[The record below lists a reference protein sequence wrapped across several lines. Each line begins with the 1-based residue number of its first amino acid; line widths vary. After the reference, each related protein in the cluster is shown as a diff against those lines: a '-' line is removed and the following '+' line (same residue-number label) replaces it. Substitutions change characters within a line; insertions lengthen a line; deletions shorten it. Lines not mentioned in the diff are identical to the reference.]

1 MKQFFR
7 SVLLFLVVGF
17 CSKNLMGQGHGFPF
31 GVATMSELQMTHYP
45 LDSSASAV
53 VLDEFGEVYFDY
65 NEYKMYVEVH
75 RKIKILKKEGFE
87 KADLSILL
95 WRYER
100 RDAKLELL
108 EGKTHY
114 LENGKI
120 RNSVIDKKTVFYEKH
135 PDYYL
140 AKFALPNAMV
150 GSIIEFRY
158 IVSGYPNYKLYPWQF
173 QSDIPKVRSEF
184 WAEIPANFVYH
195 ASLQGFLKLSLNE
208 SSLVKACFSTAD
220 CSLLKFGIKDIP
232 AFKTE
237 EYMADMS
244 NYKSAINFELSE
256 VRFFDGRVDRVAK
269 EWRDVEE
276 ELDLNEDFGVQI
288 KKAKSIF
295 KTDVEALTAGMADP
309 LEKAKKIYGWMK
321 AQFMAETDF
330 IETKFAANGAAKT
343 FETKKGN
350 EADINLCLVGALQ
363 SIDLNA
369 QPLILSTRDNGFP
382 NRLYPTQTD
391 YNYVVAHLS
400 IGESIYLLD
409 ATDDYLSFGL
419 IPEKCL
425 NDKGR
430 LLIRGN
436 PPEIDLTPKAKQKSI
451 TTLNLKINEE
461 GGMSGTV
468 QVNSI
473 DYSGVAK
480 RKEINAY
487 SNRQDYLSALSKKWT
502 TSNIKNYDVVNLED
516 VEKPLMEKM
525 EISFDAN
532 GASNTKQI
540 YLNPFLRGGWSNNP
554 FKSKDRMFPVDFG
567 KAQEE
572 VNLINIEYPANYQLE
587 EIPKNVLLTL
597 PNKGG
602 KFFLNYSNVGN
613 KLNISFSLS
622 LTKSV
627 YDATEYQY
635 LRELYSQIIQ
645 LRQTDLVLVKKN

>member
-1 MKQFFR
+1 MSHFFR
-7 SVLLFLVVGF
+7 SVLLFLVVSF

-31 GVATMSELQMTHYP
+31 GVASMSELQMTDYP

-65 NEYKMYVEVH
+65 TEYKMYVEVH

-87 KADLSILL
+87 KADLSISL
-95 WRYER
+95 WRYQR

-120 RNSVIDKKTVFYEKH
+120 RNSIIDKKTVFYEKY
-135 PDYYL
+135 PNYYL
-140 AKFALPNAMV
+140 AKFALPNAIV
-150 GSIIEFRY
+150 GSIIEIRY
-158 IVSGYPNYKLYPWQF
+158 VVSGYPTYRLYPWKF
-173 QSDIPKVRSEF
+173 QSDIPKVKSEF

-208 SSLVKACFSTAD
+208 SSLVKQCFSTAD
-220 CSLLKFGIKDIP
+220 CSLLKFGMKDIP

-237 EYMADMS
+237 AYMADKD
-244 NYKSAINFELSE
+244 NYVSAINFELSE
-256 VRFFDGRVDRVAK
+256 VRQFDGRVDRVAK

-276 ELDLNEDFGVQI
+276 ELSLDEDFGVQI
-288 KKAKSIF
+288 KKARSIF
-295 KTDVEALTAGMADP
+295 NNDVEALTAGVVDP
-309 LEKAKKIYGWMK
+309 LEKAKKIYAYMK
-321 AQFMAETDF
+321 SQFMEETDF
-330 IETKFAANGAAKT
+330 IESKFAANGASKT

-350 EADINLCLVGALQ
+350 GADINLCLVGALQ

-369 QPLILSTRDNGFP
+369 QPLILSTRDNKFP
-382 NRLYPTQTD
+382 NRLYPAQSD
-391 YNYVVAHLS
+391 YNYVVAHLT
-400 IGESIYLLD
+400 IGESSYLLD
-409 ATDDYLSFGL
+409 AADDYLPFGM
-419 IPEKCL
+419 ISEKCL

-436 PPEIDLTPKAKQKSI
+436 PPEVDLTPKAKQKSI
-451 TTLNLKINEE
+451 TTLNLKVSED
-461 GGMSGTV
+461 GAMTGTV
-468 QVNSI
+468 QINSI

-480 RKEINAY
+480 RKEIYGY
-487 SNRQDYLSALSKKWT
+487 SDRQDYVKKLGNQWKT
-502 TSNIKNYDVVNLED
+502 GTIKNYEVTNLDD
-516 VEKPLMEKM
+516 VEKPLIEKM
-525 EISFDAN
+525 EASFDPN
-532 GASNTKQI
+532 GATNTQQI
-540 YLNPFLRGGWSNNP
+540 YLNPFLKGNWATNP
-554 FKSKDRMFPVDFG
+554 FKSKERMFPVDFG

-572 VNLINIEYPANYQLE
+572 VNLINIEYPANFQLE

-602 KFFLNYSNVGN
+602 KFFVNYNNVGN

-622 LTKSV
+622 LTKAV

-645 LRQTDLVLVKKN
+645 LRQTDLVFVKKN

>member
-1 MKQFFR
+1 MNVVKLP
-7 SVLLFLVVGF
+7 LLVWLSISFTTSF
-17 CSKNLMGQGHGFPF
+17 AQDHGFPF
-31 GVATMSELQMTHYP
+31 GEATMSELQMNQYP

-53 VLDEFGEVYFDY
+53 VLDEFGEVYFGY
-65 NEYKMYVEVH
+65 SEYKMYVEVH

-87 KADLSILL
+87 KADLSIPL

-100 RDAKLELL
+100 RDAKLELF

-114 LENGKI
+114 LEDGKM
-120 RNSVIDKKTVFYEKH
+120 RNSIIDKKTVFYEKH
-135 PDYYL
+135 PNYYL

-150 GSIIEFRY
+150 GSIIEVRY
-158 IVSGYPNYKLYPWQF
+158 IVSGYPNYKLYPWRF
-173 QSDIPKVRSEF
+173 QSDIPKVKSEF

-195 ASLQGFLKLSLNE
+195 ASLQGLLKLSLNE
-208 SSLVKACFSTAD
+208 NSLVKQCFSTAD
-220 CSLLKFGIKDIP
+220 CSLLKFGMKDIP

-237 EYMADMS
+237 EYMAHKS
-244 NYKSAINFELSE
+244 NYESAINFELSE
-256 VRFFDGRVDRVAK
+256 VRLFDGRVDRVAK

-276 ELDLNEDFGVQI
+276 ELDQDEDFGVQI

-295 KTDVEALTAGMADP
+295 KSDVEALTAGVADP
-309 LEKAKKIYGWMK
+309 LEKAKKIYEWMK
-321 AQFMAETDF
+321 SQFMADTGFSESR
-330 IETKFAANGAAKT
+330 FAANGAAKT
-343 FETKKGN
+343 YETKKGN
-350 EADINLCLVGALQ
+350 EADINLCLLGALQ
-363 SIDLNA
+363 SIGLNA
-369 QPLILSTRDNGFP
+369 KPLILSTRDNGFP

-391 YNYVVAHLS
+391 YNYVVAHLT
-400 IGESIYLLD
+400 IGESSYLLD
-409 ATDDYLSFGL
+409 ATDDYLPFGL

-436 PPEIDLTPKAKQKSI
+436 PLEIDLMPKAKEKSI
-451 TTLNLKINEE
+451 TTLNLKVNEE
-461 GGMSGTV
+461 GGMVGAI

-480 RKEINAY
+480 RKEIKAN
-487 SNRQDYLSALSKKWT
+487 SNRQDYLAALIKKWT
-502 TSNIKNYDVVNLED
+502 INNIQNYEVANLDD
-516 VEKPLMEKM
+516 VEKPLIEKM

-532 GASNTKQI
+532 GASNTQQI
-540 YLNPFLRGGWSNNP
+540 YLNPFLKGSWTDNP
-554 FKSKDRMFPVDFG
+554 FKSKERIFPLDFG

-587 EIPKNVLLTL
+587 EISKNVLLTL

-602 KFFLNYSNVGN
+602 KFFLNYNNVGN